1 MRCYTSHRAGRE
13 TNECVFIKSLSLLR
27 VLQFAEGSG
36 QWWFPR
42 VSREI
47 HQRVHPQV
55 SILRHYAA
63 AAAGA
68 QHRSCGHCESGSL
81 HINMTIATLCLMSLR
96 TWLHLETMPL
106 SYDCWS
112 KSKTW
117 CVSVFFLFFFMLSSQ
132 GNDPTALSVL
142 TQAITG
148 QVGFMDAE
156 FCTSCGEKGAEK
168 RCSVCKMVIIW
179 ILSHL
184 CVQNILRGLVP
195 TLPMGHLL
203 DS

>member
-1 MRCYTSHRAGRE
+1 MRCYSSHRAGRE

-117 CVSVFFLFFFMLSSQ
+117 CFSVFFCFFSCCHRRATTPQLCRCWLRPSQVRSASWMQSFVLPAERKERRRDAPSVKWWLFESC
-132 GNDPTALSVL
+132 PTYVYK
-142 TQAITG
+142 I
-148 QVGFMDAE
+148 F
-156 FCTSCGEKGAEK
+156 
-168 RCSVCKMVIIW
+168 
-179 ILSHL
+179 
-184 CVQNILRGLVP
+184 
-195 TLPMGHLL
+195 
-203 DS
+203 